1 MVGIA
6 VDAGAVTAVSIGEGG
21 CCFREM
27 AIEVAIGETICTGN
41 RHLCRI
47 LGIGCGMA
55 CGISDTRQKN

>member
-6 VDAGAVTAVSIGEGG
+6 VDTGSVAAVSIGDGG

-27 AIEVAIGETICTGN
+27 AIEVAIGETIRTGN

-55 CGISDTRQKN
+55 